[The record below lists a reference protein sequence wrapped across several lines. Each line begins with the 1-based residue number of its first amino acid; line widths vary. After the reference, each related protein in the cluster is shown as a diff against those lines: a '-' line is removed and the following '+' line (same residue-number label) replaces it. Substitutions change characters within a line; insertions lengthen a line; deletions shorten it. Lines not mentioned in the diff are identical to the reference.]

1 MQRSVFVFVAA
12 AVWQFAGVP
21 CAADD
26 QPVTSAN
33 VRWADGGGGGSPDF
47 RRHVVPLFSK
57 LGCNMRSCHGSFQGQ
72 NGFRLSLFGFEPE
85 LDRAELLE
93 VDELSEG
100 EGPRANLKSPADS
113 LVLHKPTP
121 KDEHEGGQ
129 RMSVG
134 SWQYN
139 IFREWIADRGP
150 FDPDKDPKLV
160 RFELQ
165 PSELVFTRRDKPK
178 AVKAI
183 AWFDDD
189 TVEDVTALTTFTSND
204 DGIAAVDDD
213 GTIRVDLTGD
223 TAVIAQYAGGVA
235 STQILVPASASDAP
249 YPPLGGCRP
258 PKPRKI

>member
-1 MQRSVFVFVAA
+1 MQRSVYLFVAA
-12 AVWQFAGVP
+12 AVWHFAGVP

-33 VRWADGGGGGSPDF
+33 VRWADGGEGGSPDF

-100 EGPRANLKSPADS
+100 DGPRANLKSPADS
-113 LVLHKPTP
+113 LVLHKPTS

-139 IFREWIADRGP
+139 VFRQWIADGGL
-150 FDPDKDPKLV
+150 FDPDNDPKLV

-183 AWFDDD
+183 AWFDDG
-189 TVEDVTALTTFTSND
+189 TVEDVTSLRR
-204 DGIAAVDDD
+204 AAEK
-213 GTIRVDLTGD
+213 DLPDATPL
-223 TAVIAQYAGGVA
+223 AGV
-235 STQILVPASASDAP
+235 V
-249 YPPLGGCRP
+249 
-258 PKPRKI
+258 